1 MAYANSNRI
10 ITIGSI
16 GSVSTSTKFTVTIF
30 SSTAPAT
37 RDNGGDLIDGD
48 RWIDTQSFIE
58 SVFYNGTWN
67 FIARP
72 NFDTAIDGG
81 GASNNDTG
89 IIDLGHAV
97 VDPLEIIYDGGTA
110 VSN

>member
-1 MAYANSNRI
+1 MAYANSNRVL
-10 ITIGSI
+10 TVASFSGSLQ
-16 GSVSTSTKFTVTIF
+16 STFNVTLF
-30 SSTAPAT
+30 SDSAPET
-37 RDNGGDLIDGD
+37 RTNGGALVDGD

-58 SVFYNGTWN
+58 SVYYKGTWN
-67 FIARP
+67 FIAKP

>member
-10 ITIGSI
+10 LTIASFG
-16 GSVSTSTKFTVTIF
+16 GTTAPVFNVTLF
-30 SSTAPAT
+30 SATAPAT
-37 RDNGGDLIDGD
+37 RDNGGDLLDGD

-58 SVFYNGTWN
+58 AIWYAKTWN
-67 FIARP
+67 YINKP
-72 NFDTAIDGG
+72 NFDTAVDGG
-81 GASNNDTG
+81 DAATG
-89 IIDLGHAV
+89 DEAGILDLGHAV